1 LRRFWNRMCVYH
13 VYMDVE
19 HPFGGYKAF
28 PEFKFANRLGIVL
41 EKLKQSQ
48 VQSVILTY
56 YFSGIA

>member
-1 LRRFWNRMCVYH
+1 MCVYH